1 MAIGTRSYA
10 RPYLANEGRLPQGIK
25 WLLIVNTAIFLI
37 SYFSRDLQDFLV
49 RYFALTP
56 ASVVPG
62 MFLWQPVTY
71 MFLHLGLFHILFNM
85 LALWMF
91 GNDLELTW
99 GTRRF
104 LQFYFFCGIG
114 AGLVVTAA
122 GWMASPCSTAAL
134 IFSAG
139 ALFMNVVSA
148 FASATASAPV

>member
-71 MFLHLGLFHILFNM
+71 MFLHSGLFHILFNM

-91 GNDLELTW
+91 GSTLEQRW
-99 GTRRF
+99 GSEFF
-104 LQFYFFCGIG
+104 LKYYFVCVVGGGI
-114 AGLVVTAA
+114 L
-122 GWMASPCSTAAL
+122 
-134 IFSAG
+134 
-139 ALFMNVVSA
+139 N
-148 FASATASAPV
+148 